1 MRTTIAIADELLAAA
16 KLRAQQRGQ
25 SLGSLV
31 EDALR
36 RELAAEQE
44 SAPRP
49 AIPVFTGGSGPR
61 PGVDLRSNRA
71 LHETLDESVELN
83 SRR

>member
-16 KLRAQQRGQ
+16 KHRARQRGQ

-36 RELAAEQE
+36 RELAAEQS

-49 AIPVFTGGSGPR
+49 AIPVFTGGNGPR
-61 PGVDLRSNRA
+61 PGVDLRSNRE
-71 LHETLDESVELN
+71 LHATLDDGVELN
-83 SRR
+83 ALR